1 MDLSIYLSIAL
12 VFFFIEHRF
21 SYRPTSLKNRLY
33 YLVRDLPF
41 ALVNLL
47 LPPFLIK
54 KVIFFYSDFL
64 NKTIPNF
71 DFLFPREEMNGIGIL
86 FLGFVISDFI
96 GFLLHRYLY
105 HGVLFKYFHSVHHN
119 GDVVRWHSA
128 YRFNPF
134 ELVLTTSIIYML
146 FYPIGIP
153 PELFYKLSLYNL
165 LINYLN
171 HSELPLGHPLI
182 EKFFVT
188 PNYHVIHHSV
198 EPSDQRSNFGG
209 VFTIWDTI
217 WKTRNEKKF
226 LLDKKLGTSL

>member
-71 DFLFPREEMNGIGIL
+71 DFLFPFDVAL
-86 FLGFVISDFI
+86 YFYFLQ
-96 GFLLHRYLY
+96 
-105 HGVLFKYFHSVHHN
+105 KQ
-119 GDVVRWHSA
+119 
-128 YRFNPF
+128 
-134 ELVLTTSIIYML
+134 LVLL
-146 FYPIGIP
+146 
-153 PELFYKLSLYNL
+153 E
-165 LINYLN
+165 
-171 HSELPLGHPLI
+171 
-182 EKFFVT
+182 
-188 PNYHVIHHSV
+188 VI
-198 EPSDQRSNFGG
+198 
-209 VFTIWDTI
+209 
-217 WKTRNEKKF
+217 
-226 LLDKKLGTSL
+226 